1 MRFSQRMGLA
11 PVKTEIEKEGMSE
24 ELRNGLWSMF
34 KITIADPLKN
44 ERLDLLS
51 QKISEQMFY
60 MSVWIEFLKLPV
72 DRMPETNPTFFYP
85 GQEYPIDVV
94 RDWFYKA
101 KWYDAFNFIEYCAPV
116 NEKFAS
122 MSNKILAAE
131 KSAYR
136 FVDRVLVQINS
147 EEEVV
152 ELENAIQ
159 NLDPTSPARE
169 HLRQAMVLFSDRKNP
184 DYRNSIKESI
194 SAIES
199 LVKVLLE
206 DEKATL
212 GQALKRLEA
221 DHGLHP
227 ALKGA
232 FDKLYGYTSD
242 SGGIRHALKDG
253 DVQVNAE
260 EARFMLVTCSAF
272 VNYLITKLN

>member
-1 MRFSQRMGLA
+1 MRFSQRMGLT
-11 PVKTEIEKEGMSE
+11 PVKVELEKEGMSD
-24 ELRNGLWSMF
+24 ELRNGLWSVFYENMVIGLENDFRRKGGISMRSMF
-34 KITIADPLKN
+34 FK
-44 ERLDLLS
+44 LLWVDFF
-51 QKISEQMFY
+51 KR
-60 MSVWIEFLKLPV
+60 PV
-72 DRMPETNPTFFYP
+72 DTLVTSSY
-85 GQEYPIDVV
+85 GVLSDQSPIQYV
-94 RDWFYKA
+94 RDWYFSS
-101 KWYDAFNFIEYCAPV
+101 KWNEVYDLLEFCLICKDEIQGPINRILKIE
-116 NEKFAS
+116 
-122 MSNKILAAE
+122 M
-131 KSAYR
+131 SAYR
-136 FVDRVLVQINS
+136 VVDKILVQVNS
-147 EEEVV
+147 EEEAI
-152 ELENAIQ
+152 ELEDAIK
-159 NLDPTSPARE
+159 NLDPSSPARR
-169 HLRQAMVLFSDRKNP
+169 HLYQAMSLFSDRANP